1 MTIKIREL
9 TIKANIVEKNTTR
22 GNDYFHPSHTQ
33 ENKQIYSSKQDFY
46 NNDFKER
53 RER

>member
-9 TIKANIVEKNTTR
+9 TIKANIVEKSSRRTSSSSRFANAKETR
-22 GNDYFHPSHTQ
+22 RIGSLMQ
-33 ENKQIYSSKQDFY
+33 EFY
-46 NNDFKER
+46 NDEFKKR

>member
-9 TIKANIVEKNTTR
+9 TIKANIVEKNDMRERTSIQPTKEEQR
-22 GNDYFHPSHTQ
+22 EHIGSL
-33 ENKQIYSSKQDFY
+33 IQDFY
-46 NNDFKER
+46 NNELKKR

>member
-9 TIKANIVEKNTTR
+9 TIKANIVGKRDKGEPSSRQTDFEKER
-22 GNDYFHPSHTQ
+22 PIGYPAG
-33 ENKQIYSSKQDFY
+33 QDAY
-46 NNDFKER
+46 DNELKKR

>member
-9 TIKANIVEKNTTR
+9 TIKANIVEKSPKR
-22 GNDYFHPSHTQ
+22 SFASSQFASVKESRHVSSLMQ
-33 ENKQIYSSKQDFY
+33 EFY
-46 NNDFKER
+46 NDEFKKR

>member
-9 TIKANIVEKNTTR
+9 TIKANIVERSVKREENTAPNNR
-22 GNDYFHPSHTQ
+22 VEERKYISPLMRDFLDNDLR
-33 ENKQIYSSKQDFY
+33 K
-46 NNDFKER
+46 R